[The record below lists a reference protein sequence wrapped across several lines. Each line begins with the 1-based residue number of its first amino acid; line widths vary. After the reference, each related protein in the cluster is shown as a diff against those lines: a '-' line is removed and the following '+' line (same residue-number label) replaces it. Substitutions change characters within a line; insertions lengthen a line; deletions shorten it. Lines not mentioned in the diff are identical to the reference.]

1 MLRCFT
7 GCLIVTA
14 AVALTAQGSAQT
26 PPPMSGNMLVYFGT
40 YTTGQ
45 SKGIYVSRLDPEAG
59 TLSPAELAAQTPS
72 PSFLAVDSTERF
84 LYAVNELDTLQG
96 RPTGMVSAFMVDRA
110 TGILKWLNQQPSEGA
125 GPAHLTIDREGKNVL
140 VANYGG
146 GSVVV
151 LPVSRDGKLKSASA
165 VVQHSGSSVNK
176 ERQSAP
182 HAHSIT
188 LDPQDVFAY
197 VADLGLDR
205 ILIYRFDGRKGLLNL
220 NDPSSASVA
229 PGAGPR
235 HFSIHPSGR
244 YGYVINE
251 MNVTVTAFNIDAAKG
266 ELTELQTIS
275 ALPPKQAP
283 QSGMSGAELEVH
295 PSGHFLY
302 TSVRGH
308 NSIAVYTIDENTG
321 KLTYVENTST
331 QGSTP
336 RGFGIDP
343 EGKFLLVGNQDS
355 DTVVVFK
362 IDQQTG
368 KLTPTGSTIDVGA
381 PVCVKFVK

>member
-7 GCLIVTA
+7 GCLIATA

-45 SKGIYVSRLDPEAG
+45 SKGIYVSRLDTEAG

-72 PSFLAVDSTERF
+72 PSFLVIDSTERF
-84 LYAVNELDTLQG
+84 LYAVNELDTLNG
-96 RPTGMVSAFMVDRA
+96 RPTGMVSAFMVDRT

-125 GPAHLTIDREGKNVL
+125 GPAHLTIDRAGKNVL

-146 GSVVV
+146 GSVAV
-151 LPVSRDGKLKSASA
+151 LPVARDGKLKSASQL
-165 VVQHSGSSVNK
+165 VQNSGSSVNK

-182 HAHSIT
+182 HAHSVT
-188 LDPQDVFAY
+188 LDRQDIFAY
-197 VADLGLDR
+197 VADLGVDR
-205 ILIYRFDGRKGLLNL
+205 ILIYRFDERKGLLNL
-220 NDPSSASVA
+220 NDPSAASIA

-235 HFSIHPSGR
+235 HFSLHPNGH

-251 MNVTVTAFNIDAAKG
+251 LNVTVTAFNNDPARG

-308 NSIAVYTIDENTG
+308 NSIAVFTIDQNTG
-321 KLTYVENTST
+321 KLTYVENTPT
-331 QGSTP
+331 QGNTP

-343 EGKFLLVGNQDS
+343 DGRFLIVGNQNS

>member
-1 MLRCFT
+1 
-7 GCLIVTA
+7 
-14 AVALTAQGSAQT
+14 
-26 PPPMSGNMLVYFGT
+26 MLVYFGT

-45 SKGIYVSRLDPEAG
+45 SKGIYVSRLDPAAG

-72 PSFLAVDSTERF
+72 PSFLAIDSTERF
-84 LYAVNELDTLQG
+84 LYAVNEVDTFEG
-96 RPTGMVSAFMVDRA
+96 RPTGVVSAFMVDRT
-110 TGILKWLNQQPSEGA
+110 TGILKWLNQQPSEGP

-151 LPVSRDGKLKSASA
+151 LPVARDGKLKSASNF
-165 VVQHSGSSVNK
+165 VQHSGSSANK
-176 ERQSAP
+176 QRQSAP

-251 MNVTVTAFNIDAAKG
+251 MNVTVTGFNIDAARG

-295 PSGHFLY
+295 PSGRFLY

-331 QGSTP
+331 QGDTP

-343 EGKFLLVGNQDS
+343 DGKYLIVGNQNS
-355 DTVVVFK
+355 DTVVVFE

-368 KLTPTGSTIDVGA
+368 KLTPTGSKIDVTA

>member
-7 GCLIVTA
+7 GCLIATA

-26 PPPMSGNMLVYFGT
+26 PPMSGSMLVYFGT

-45 SKGIYVSRLDPEAG
+45 SKGIYVSRLDTEAG

-72 PSFLAVDSTERF
+72 PSFLAIDSTERF
-84 LYAVNELDTLQG
+84 LYAVNELDTFNG
-96 RPTGMVSAFMVDRA
+96 RPTGIVSAFMVDRT

-125 GPAHLTIDREGKNVL
+125 GPAHLTIDRAGKNVL

-151 LPVSRDGKLKSASA
+151 LPVARDGKLKPASA
-165 VVQHSGSSVNK
+165 AVQHHGSSVNK
-176 ERQSAP
+176 QRQSAP

-188 LDPQDVFAY
+188 LDRQDIFAY

-205 ILIYRFDGRKGLLNL
+205 ILVYRFDDRKGLLNL
-220 NDPSSASVA
+220 NDPPSASVA

-235 HFSIHPSGR
+235 HFSLHPNGH

-251 MNVTVTAFNIDAAKG
+251 LNVTVTAFNNDPARG

-308 NSIAVYTIDENTG
+308 NSIAVFTIDQNTG
-321 KLTYVENTST
+321 KLTYVENTPT
-331 QGSTP
+331 QGNTP

-343 EGKFLLVGNQDS
+343 DGRFLVVGNQAS